1 MGKYCQIQL
10 FRSRFS
16 TLGVL
21 VLTLEQLRVYS
32 PRPAARGSL
41 QAMEGATGAGGLIAA
56 GPLQRGD

>member
-1 MGKYCQIQL
+1 
-10 FRSRFS
+10 
-16 TLGVL
+16 
-21 VLTLEQLRVYS
+21 LRVYS